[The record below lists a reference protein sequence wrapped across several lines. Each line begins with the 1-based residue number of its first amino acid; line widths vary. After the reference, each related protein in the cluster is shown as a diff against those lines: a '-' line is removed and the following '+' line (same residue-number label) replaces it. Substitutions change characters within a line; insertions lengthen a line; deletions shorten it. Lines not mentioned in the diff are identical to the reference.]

1 MQDYKRLGDYFDLLI
16 ETESLFM
23 IDINRER
30 ELVKYIGYYY
40 DNIIDSFNGLEKGI
54 KELLNRGSVSKAK
67 KIINQ
72 RFSREALGYE
82 MAFSTDSSLYLKVF
96 NELKLLFEKLL
107 NNYQDEKI
115 KLECYN
121 KINIVLNSLQKSKK
135 DALYNVRVDNRKDFC
150 VYIAKKLDNVRNG
163 FDPQTKNLL
172 SNIEILIEQISATQ
186 VSTPNLS
193 RIRKGILDK
202 LALNMDVSCFGIY
215 QNKIV
220 EVTNKCILNNED
232 IFTYKGTNAIDIYK
246 EIYFQI
252 MEYIE
257 VNLANE
263 KGKEYYK
270 GFVISNINNFIVY
283 NQNFNEVII
292 NINNLSRLFNLISK
306 VMVIDD
312 LTPDTVTNYNK
323 LTENNMFTMGM
334 QIDKIINSGFSQ
346 EQLESISNLYDKQL
360 GDNNTDTCVLRL
372 FTIK

>member
-1 MQDYKRLGDYFDLLI
+1 MQNYKKLKDYFDILI

-23 IDINRER
+23 VDINGEK
-30 ELVKYIGYYY
+30 ELVKYIEYYY
-40 DNIIDSFNGLEKGI
+40 DNIIDSFVGLEKGI
-54 KELLNRGSVSKAK
+54 RELINNNNINKAK
-67 KIINQ
+67 KIIEA
-72 RFSREALGYE
+72 RFSNESLEYE
-82 MAFSTDSSLYLKVF
+82 MTLSTDSNLYSKVF

-135 DALYNVRVDNRKDFC
+135 DALYNVRVDNRRDFC
-150 VYIAKKLDNVRNG
+150 VYIAKKLDNVKSG
-163 FDPQTKNLL
+163 FNPQTKSLL
-172 SNIEILIEQISATQ
+172 SNIETLIEQISATQ

-193 RIRKGILDK
+193 QIRKGILDK
-202 LALNMDVSCFGIY
+202 LALNMNVSCFGIY

-220 EVTNKCILNNED
+220 KVTNKCILNNKD
-232 IFTYKGTNAIDIYK
+232 AFTYKGTNAIDIYK

-257 VNLANE
+257 VNLIKE
-263 KGKEYYK
+263 KGREYYK
-270 GFVISNINNFIVY
+270 GFVMSNINNFITY
-283 NQNFNEVII
+283 NQCSNEVII
-292 NINNLSRLFNLISK
+292 NTNNLSRLFNLISK

-312 LTPDTVTNYNK
+312 LTPDTITNYNK
-323 LTENNMFTMGM
+323 LTENNMFMIGM
-334 QIDKIINSGFSQ
+334 QIAKIINSGFSQ

-360 GDNNTDTCVLRL
+360 GKNNTDTCVLRL

>member
-1 MQDYKRLGDYFDLLI
+1 MQNYKKLKDYFDILI

-23 IDINRER
+23 VDINGEK
-30 ELVKYIGYYY
+30 ELVKYIEYYY
-40 DNIIDSFNGLEKGI
+40 DNIIDSFVGLEKGI
-54 KELLNRGSVSKAK
+54 RELINNNNINKAK
-67 KIINQ
+67 KIIEA
-72 RFSREALGYE
+72 RFSNESLEYE
-82 MAFSTDSSLYLKVF
+82 MTLSTDSNLYSKVF

-135 DALYNVRVDNRKDFC
+135 DALYNVRVDNRRDFC
-150 VYIAKKLDNVRNG
+150 VYIAKKLDNVKSG
-163 FDPQTKNLL
+163 FNPQTKSLL
-172 SNIEILIEQISATQ
+172 SNIETLIEQISATQ
-186 VSTPNLS
+186 VGTPNLS
-193 RIRKGILDK
+193 QIRKGILDK
-202 LALNMDVSCFGIY
+202 LALNMYVNCFGIY

-220 EVTNKCILNNED
+220 KVTNKCILNNED
-232 IFTYKGTNAIDIYK
+232 TFTYKGTNAIDIYK

-257 VNLANE
+257 VNLTNE
-263 KGKEYYK
+263 KGREYYK
-270 GFVISNINNFIVY
+270 RFVISNINNFIVY
-283 NQNFNEVII
+283 NQNSNEVII
-292 NINNLSRLFNLISK
+292 NTNNLSRLFNLISK

-323 LTENNMFTMGM
+323 LTENNMFMIGM
-334 QIDKIINSGFSQ
+334 QIAKIINSGFSQ

-360 GDNNTDTCVLRL
+360 GKNNTDTCVLRL